1 MKALSITKS
10 SILTVLLVSSGQIQ
24 AFDEEAAIAE
34 AKAIASTFA
43 TALKQEL
50 QAAMK
55 AGGPVKALN
64 VCNIEAMPITA
75 QSAQELNASISR
87 VSLKNR
93 NMSNV
98 PNEWQRVVLEEFDSR
113 VSRGEDAGEMISS
126 TVVESDGKKQLRFMK
141 ALPTGG
147 VCLACHGQELSSEV
161 QTVLKDLYP
170 DDKATGYSLGE
181 NRGAIVVIKDYER

>member
-34 AKAIASTFA
+34 AKAIANTFA

-75 QSAQELNASISR
+75 KSAQELNASISR